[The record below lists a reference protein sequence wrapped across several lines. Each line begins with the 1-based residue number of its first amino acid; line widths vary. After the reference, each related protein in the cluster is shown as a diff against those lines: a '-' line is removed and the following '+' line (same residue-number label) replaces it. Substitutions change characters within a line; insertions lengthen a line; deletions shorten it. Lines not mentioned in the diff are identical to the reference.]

1 MPWIINHGVEALVR
15 HAQCDLC
22 PAVTMLLHTASTKHA
37 AQATSDTA
45 QDYITLLKM
54 LIHLGAMSAK
64 SALITVA

>member
-1 MPWIINHGVEALVR
+1 MPWIINHGLVR

-45 QDYITLLKM
+45 QDYITLLHLKM